1 MRQLFTSKQLTVVG
15 TNHKHSPVS
24 IREKLSCANGSKHV
38 RLLAVIDTCKGISE
52 AVILSTC
59 NRTEVYVISTVEAD
73 AAAQVTSLMSKW
85 SGIPTEELSEQVY
98 TFHDN
103 EAVKHLFTVAAGLD
117 SLVLGEQQI
126 QEQVKIAAREA
137 ADIGTTG
144 RILPELFQRAYR
156 TATRVR
162 KETGIGLDGG
172 SISSAAVTLLKTISQ
187 KDPIQTILLIGA
199 GKMMN
204 LAATDLSS
212 LANQIWVTNRTTER
226 AAVLAERVDGKLLPF
241 DQIQNSLHQFD
252 AILCFTSSSDH
263 LISATDLK
271 RAVGKCK
278 NHRLI
283 LIDASVPRNFDP
295 ESAKIPGIQLY
306 NIDDLAAHVTD
317 HVSSQNRILK
327 AGSLIEEE
335 VEDFEAHARIYN
347 VNDTLKN
354 LRSMAEEIRAN
365 ELSKALMRMHNAS
378 ERDKQIMDLL
388 TRRIIN
394 KLLHEPTARLKEH
407 ASNGDGESYEAI
419 IRELFAMGQQKQ

>member
-1 MRQLFTSKQLTVVG
+1 
-15 TNHKHSPVS
+15 
-24 IREKLSCANGSKHV
+24 
-38 RLLAVIDTCKGISE
+38 
-52 AVILSTC
+52 
-59 NRTEVYVISTVEAD
+59 
-73 AAAQVTSLMSKW
+73 MSKW

-126 QEQVKIAAREA
+126 QEQVKIAVREA
-137 ADIGTTG
+137 AEIGTTG

-317 HVSSQNRILK
+317 HISSQNRILK
-327 AGSLIEEE
+327 AGSLIEKE
-335 VEDFEAHARIYN
+335 VEDFEAHARVYN

-365 ELSKALMRMHNAS
+365 ELSKALLRMHNAS

>member
-1 MRQLFTSKQLTVVG
+1 M
-15 TNHKHSPVS
+15 N
-24 IREKLSCANGSKHV
+24 
-38 RLLAVIDTCKGISE
+38 TCNGISE

-59 NRTEVYVISTVEAD
+59 NRTEVYVVSAVDAD

-85 SGIPTEELSEQVY
+85 SDIRTEELSEQVY
-98 TFHDN
+98 VFRDN

-117 SLVLGEQQI
+117 SLVLGERQI
-126 QEQVKIAAREA
+126 QEQVKLAAREA
-137 ADIGTTG
+137 AEIGTTG
-144 RILPELFQRAYR
+144 RILEELFQRAYR

-212 LANQIWVTNRTTER
+212 LVKQIWVANRTAER
-226 AAVLAERVDGKLLPF
+226 AAVLAERLNGKLLPF
-241 DQIQNSLHQFD
+241 DQVQNSLHQFD
-252 AILCFTSSSDH
+252 AILCFTSSREH

-271 RAVGKCK
+271 RAVEKGK
-278 NHRLI
+278 NRRLI

-306 NIDDLAAHVTD
+306 NIDDLATYVTD
-317 HVSSQNRILK
+317 IASQNHILK
-327 AGSLIEEE
+327 AESLIEKE
-335 VEDFEAHARIYN
+335 VKDFEAHSRIYD

-354 LRSMAEEIRAN
+354 LRKMAEEIRAN
-365 ELSKALMRMHNAS
+365 ELSKALLRMHNAS
-378 ERDKQIMDLL
+378 ERDKEIMDLL

-407 ASNGDGESYEAI
+407 ATNGDGESYEAI